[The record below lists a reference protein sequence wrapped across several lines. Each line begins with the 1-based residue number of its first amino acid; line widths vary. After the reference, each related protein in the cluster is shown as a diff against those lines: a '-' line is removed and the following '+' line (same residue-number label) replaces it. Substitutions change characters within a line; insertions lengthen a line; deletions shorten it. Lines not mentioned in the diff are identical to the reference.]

1 LYDETGQGRRRGTW
15 YDVGPI
21 CAECFRFVRHDGGR
35 GGLLHDKR
43 GAEGT
48 VHFFQLKR
56 DTARKDVDFRAYIE
70 LQVREIQR
78 HKWIE
83 SEKAGRDLGQDAVSD
98 WIHRHAASFREAHG
112 GQPNRTGNRS
122 WIDKLKKAL
131 NAAIR

>member
-1 LYDETGQGRRRGTW
+1 M
-15 YDVGPI
+15 
-21 CAECFRFVRHDGGR
+21 FVRHGGGSR
-35 GGLLHDKR
+35 VLLHEKR

-98 WIHRHAASFREAHG
+98 WTQRHAASFRDAHG
-112 GQPNRTGNRS
+112 GNPSRTGNRS
-122 WIDKLKKAL
+122 WIEKLKKAL